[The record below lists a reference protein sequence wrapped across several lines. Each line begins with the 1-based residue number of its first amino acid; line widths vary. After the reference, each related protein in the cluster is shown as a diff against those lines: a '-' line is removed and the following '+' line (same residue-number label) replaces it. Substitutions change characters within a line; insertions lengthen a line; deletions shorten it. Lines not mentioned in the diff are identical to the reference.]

1 MNNILIEKKT
11 QLDFN
16 LNTCPLLYTIQE
28 FEENSRVLIIE
39 ITKNGELFD
48 ISEFSLIQIQLD
60 KPDGTTVIED
70 SNGDYLSIENNNT
83 IRILFGKHMADVSG
97 FMVGKI
103 MFFNGQSMI
112 ATTLFKIRIENG
124 LTDSS
129 SIITPDEYDSLVELL
144 NEILEQAENI
154 DALYDKV
161 DDLEDDLDSE
171 IERATNAENNIST
184 DVGVDNFYTKTE
196 INNMLNSFNV
206 VEITGDLNNYNTSG
220 FYKHSSTSTTI
231 NNSPTSNPF
240 FLIVGQSNSSYQIV
254 YDNNGDIYGRIKV
267 DSTWTVWT
275 LLNPRTVDDELDDAS
290 ENPVQ
295 NKVIANEIND
305 INESIADVIDNFS
318 NYYNKNEIDAL
329 QNGFSVVEIASGS
342 NLNNYVNYGFFC
354 CNTSNANITNSPTS
368 LPFFLI
374 VGKANGYAYQILFD
388 LNYNIYLRYQ
398 NANANSN
405 SWKAW
410 KCVTST
416 ASSITIDTALNTVS
430 KNPVENRVITER
442 LNEIYTDLEND
453 LQEVFQSVSN
463 GKNLLASAITDKGIQ
478 TSGTD
483 TFQTM
488 SDNILQIS
496 SGTGKLK
503 VLHFYNEGLVSGLVN
518 VSIE

>member
-129 SIITPDEYDSLVELL
+129 SIITPSEYDSLVELL

-184 DVGVDNFYTKTE
+184 DVGVDNFYTK
-196 INNMLNSFNV
+196 NN
-206 VEITGDLNNYNTSG
+206 
-220 FYKHSSTSTTI
+220 
-231 NNSPTSNPF
+231 
-240 FLIVGQSNSSYQIV
+240 
-254 YDNNGDIYGRIKV
+254 
-267 DSTWTVWT
+267 
-275 LLNPRTVDDELDDAS
+275 
-290 ENPVQ
+290 
-295 NKVIANEIND
+295 
-305 INESIADVIDNFS
+305 
-318 NYYNKNEIDAL
+318 
-329 QNGFSVVEIASGS
+329 
-342 NLNNYVNYGFFC
+342 
-354 CNTSNANITNSPTS
+354 
-368 LPFFLI
+368 
-374 VGKANGYAYQILFD
+374 
-388 LNYNIYLRYQ
+388 
-398 NANANSN
+398 
-405 SWKAW
+405 
-410 KCVTST
+410 
-416 ASSITIDTALNTVS
+416 
-430 KNPVENRVITER
+430 
-442 LNEIYTDLEND
+442 
-453 LQEVFQSVSN
+453 
-463 GKNLLASAITDKGIQ
+463 
-478 TSGTD
+478 
-483 TFQTM
+483 
-488 SDNILQIS
+488 
-496 SGTGKLK
+496 
-503 VLHFYNEGLVSGLVN
+503 
-518 VSIE
+518 